1 MQTES
6 LHRYHALN
14 RRRVLLVAGMLA
26 VALLAVVADLM
37 TGRAPAIDPAPFD
50 SRRFA

>member
-37 TGRAPAIDPAPFD
+37 TGPAGQIGRAHV
-50 SRRFA
+50 